1 MTPDTIESIM
11 SLHAEGEAVFL
22 QLARR
27 LREIVDE
34 EPRAIKRLCAET
46 PLKQRRIYCLLR
58 IARVFDPLVSDDERL
73 QRIGWTKLDLVA
85 PYTQADN
92 VEQMLGLAEELA
104 PTALARR
111 LAGEAPLV
119 GSHTV
124 QLTFSS
130 ADYADFCRAL
140 IAARAKPSGKGH
152 VGKEAALMR
161 ILTDWL
167 AQQEG

>member
-1 MTPDTIESIM
+1 MTPDTIETIK

-27 LREIVDE
+27 LREIIDE
-34 EPRAIKRLCAET
+34 EPRAIRRLCAET

-58 IARVFDPLVSDDERL
+58 IARVFDPLVADDARL

-85 PYTQADN
+85 THTRADN
-92 VEQMLGLAEELA
+92 IEQMLRLAEELSPA
-104 PTALARR
+104 ALARR

-130 ADYADFCRAL
+130 VDYADFCRAL
-140 IAARAKPSGKGH
+140 VAAEAKPSGKGH

-161 ILTDWL
+161 IVKEWL
-167 AQQEG
+167 ALQEE